1 MTDSP
6 LPDLN
11 GTVVA
16 GKYRVERLLG
26 QGGMGSVWAGRHVT
40 LGQLVAIKFVH
51 PKLAGSAEA
60 RRRFDNEAKAAARIK
75 SRHAVAVFDHGVSET
90 GQPYIVME
98 YLEGESLERVLRTRG
113 KLPLSEVVQIV
124 AQSARALSA
133 AHEAHVV
140 HRDLK
145 PDNVFLA
152 KDEDGGKL
160 GYAVKLVDFG
170 IAKLVQDE
178 AETGASATQA
188 GMVLGT
194 PHYMSPE
201 ALTASAPVSAASDIW
216 SLGACAFAAACGRV
230 PFEGDAIGDVV
241 LKVCAAP
248 LPVPSKLEPTLPK
261 AFDDWFAK
269 CCSRNISA
277 RFKTAAEAADALIR
291 LEEWG
296 RAERENV
303 VYEFRPLQPSM
314 ALMDLEQEL
323 APPSRGRLLAGILV
337 GASLMLGFLG
347 FYVMKRTREADE
359 LVRQSLANAR
369 ASAEAENERKLKAAE
384 AAFWAAQKA
393 SAAARASAAPAAATR
408 PARKPKSGA
417 TPSRPPPPSPP
428 SPPSPSP

>member
-1 MTDSP
+1 MTESP
-6 LPDLN
+6 PPDLS
-11 GTVVA
+11 GTVIA
-16 GKYRVERLLG
+16 GKYRVESLLG

-51 PKLAGSAEA
+51 PKLASSTEA

-75 SRHAVAVFDHGVSET
+75 SRHAVAVHDHGVTEA

-98 YLEGESLERVLRTRG
+98 YLEGESLERAIRRRG
-113 KLPLSEVVQIV
+113 KLPLKEVVQIV

-152 KDEDGGKL
+152 KDNEESKL
-160 GYAVKLVDFG
+160 GYSVKLVDFG
-170 IAKLVQDE
+170 IAKVVQDE

-194 PHYMSPE
+194 PHFMSPE

-261 AFDDWFAK
+261 AFDAWFAK
-269 CCSRNISA
+269 CCSRDITA
-277 RFKTAAEAADALIR
+277 RFKTAAEAADALLR
-291 LEEWG
+291 LEEWS

-303 VYEFRPLQPSM
+303 VYQFRPLQPSI
-314 ALMDLEQEL
+314 ALAELDQEL
-323 APPSRGRLLAGILV
+323 SPPTRGRMLAGILV
-337 GASLMLGFLG
+337 GASLMLGALG

-359 LVRQSLANAR
+359 LVRQSMAR
-369 ASAEAENERKLKAAE
+369 VAASVEAENERKLRAAE
-384 AAFWAAQKA
+384 EALKASQRAAAASA
-393 SAAARASAAPAAATR
+393 SAAAVPAASSR
-408 PARKPKSGA
+408 PARKPKPA
-417 TPSRPPPPSPP
+417 RPVHP
-428 SPPSPSP
+428 

>member
-1 MTDSP
+1 MTESP
-6 LPDLN
+6 LPDLS

-16 GKYRVERLLG
+16 GKYKVERLLG

-51 PKLAGSAEA
+51 PKLAGSSEA

-75 SRHAVAVFDHGVSET
+75 SRHAVTVQDHGISEA

-98 YLEGESLERVLRTRG
+98 YLEGESLERAIRRRG
-113 KLPLSEVVQIV
+113 KLPFGEVVQIV

-133 AHEAHVV
+133 AHEARVV

-145 PDNVFLA
+145 PDNIFLA
-152 KDEDGGKL
+152 RDNEASKL

-170 IAKLVQDE
+170 IAKVVQDE

-248 LPVPSKLEPTLPK
+248 IPVPSKLEPSLPK
-261 AFDDWFAK
+261 EFDGWFAK
-269 CCSRNISA
+269 CCSPVPGDGIVGLAHAHADRIEA
-277 RFKTAAEAADALIR
+277 LYLVAAYRRRGIGKMLLSELLRGLNGRSIAEVHFDVIAINADAIAFYR
-291 LEEWG
+291 AQGARTVG
-296 RAERENV
+296 RRVNT
-303 VYEFRPLQPSM
+303 
-314 ALMDLEQEL
+314 D
-323 APPSRGRLLAGILV
+323 SRGDSEDLLFVIA
-337 GASLMLGFLG
+337 
-347 FYVMKRTREADE
+347 T
-359 LVRQSLANAR
+359 
-369 ASAEAENERKLKAAE
+369 
-384 AAFWAAQKA
+384 
-393 SAAARASAAPAAATR
+393 APMCDQN
-408 PARKPKSGA
+408 SN
-417 TPSRPPPPSPP
+417 
-428 SPPSPSP
+428 

>member
-1 MTDSP
+1 MTTSP
-6 LPDLN
+6 LPDLS

-51 PKLAGSAEA
+51 PKLAGSGEA
-60 RRRFDNEAKAAARIK
+60 RRRFDTEAKAAARIK
-75 SRHAVAVFDHGVSET
+75 SRHAVAVYDHGVSEA

-98 YLEGESLERVLRTRG
+98 YLEGEALERAIRRRG
-113 KLPLSEVVQIV
+113 KLPFSEVVQIV

-133 AHEAHVV
+133 AHEAHIV

-145 PDNVFLA
+145 PDNIFLA
-152 KDEDGGKL
+152 NDSEASKL
-160 GYAVKLVDFG
+160 GYSVKLVDFG
-170 IAKLVQDE
+170 IAKVVQDE
-178 AETGASATQA
+178 AEQGASATQA

-201 ALTASAPVSAASDIW
+201 ALTATAPVGTASDIW

-248 LPVPSKLEPTLPK
+248 LPVPSKVEPTLPK
-261 AFDDWFAK
+261 AFDAWFLK
-269 CCSRNISA
+269 CCSRDIA
-277 RFKTAAEAADALIR
+277 GRFKTAAEAADALIR

-303 VYEFRPLQPSM
+303 RYEFRPLQPSI
-314 ALMDLEQEL
+314 ALIDLEQEL
-323 APPSRGRLLAGILV
+323 PPPSRGRMLAGILV
-337 GASLMLGFLG
+337 GASLMLGVLG
-347 FYVMKRTREADE
+347 LYVMKRTREADE
-359 LVRQSLANAR
+359 LVRQSIANAA
-369 ASAEAENERKLKAAE
+369 ASAEAENARKLKQVEE
-384 AAFWAAQKA
+384 ALLAAQKA
-393 SAAARASAAPAAATR
+393 AASASASAAPPPSAPR
-408 PARKPKSGA
+408 ARKTKPKLPASH
-417 TPSRPPPPSPP
+417 P
-428 SPPSPSP
+428 

>member
-1 MTDSP
+1 MSESP
-6 LPDLN
+6 LADLTDLS

-75 SRHAVAVFDHGVSET
+75 SRHAVAVQDHGVSES

-98 YLEGESLERVLRTRG
+98 YLEGQSLERAIRERG
-113 KLPLSEVVQIV
+113 KLPFSEVVQIV

-133 AHEAHVV
+133 AHEAHIV

-152 KDEDGGKL
+152 TDNEGSKL
-160 GYAVKLVDFG
+160 GYSIKLVDFG
-170 IAKLVQDE
+170 IAKVVQDE

-216 SLGACAFAAACGRV
+216 SLGACAFAAVCGRV

-248 LPVPSKLEPTLPK
+248 LPVPSKLEPSLPK
-261 AFDDWFAK
+261 AFDAWFAK
-269 CCSRNISA
+269 CCSRDVA
-277 RFKTAAEAADALIR
+277 GRFKTAAEAADALLR
-291 LEEWG
+291 LEEWS

-303 VYEFRPLQPSM
+303 VYQFRPLQPSI
-314 ALMDLEQEL
+314 ALMELEHEL
-323 APPSRGRLLAGILV
+323 APPSRGRMLAGILV
-337 GASLMLGFLG
+337 GASLMLGALG

-359 LVRQSLANAR
+359 MLRRSLANAA
-369 ASAEAENERKLKAAE
+369 ASVEAENARRLKAADE
-384 AAFWAAQKA
+384 AFWAAQAAA
-393 SAAARASAAPAAATR
+393 SASARAAARAPVSTAR
-408 PARKPKSGA
+408 PARKPKLQPA
-417 TPSRPPPPSPP
+417 RNQSP
-428 SPPSPSP
+428 

>member
-1 MTDSP
+1 MTDDSA
-6 LPDLN
+6 LPDLS

-51 PKLAGSAEA
+51 PKLANSAEA

-75 SRHAVAVFDHGVSET
+75 SRHAVAVSDHGVSEA

-98 YLEGESLERVLRTRG
+98 YLEGDSLERAIKERG
-113 KLPLSEVVQIV
+113 KLPFAEVVQIV

-133 AHEAHVV
+133 AHEAHVI

-145 PDNVFLA
+145 PDNIFLA
-152 KDEDGGKL
+152 KDNEGSRH
-160 GYAVKLVDFG
+160 GYSVKLVDFG
-170 IAKLVQDE
+170 IAKVVQDE
-178 AETGASATQA
+178 AETGASSTQA

-201 ALTASAPVSAASDIW
+201 ALTASGPVSAASDIW

-248 LPVPSKLEPTLPK
+248 IPVPSKVEPSLPRS
-261 AFDDWFAK
+261 FDAWFAR
-269 CCSRNISA
+269 CCSRDVSA
-277 RFKTAAEAADALIR
+277 RFKSAAEAADALLR
-291 LEEWG
+291 LEEWS

-303 VYEFRPLQPSM
+303 VYQFRPLQPSLAM
-314 ALMDLEQEL
+314 MDLDQEL
-323 APPSRGRLLAGILV
+323 APPSRGRMLAGILV
-337 GASLMLGFLG
+337 GASLMLGALG

-359 LVRQSLANAR
+359 LVRSSIAR
-369 ASAEAENERKLKAAE
+369 AAASAEIENARKLKAAE
-384 AAFWAAQKA
+384 EGFWASQKA
-393 SAAARASAAPAAATR
+393 AAAASASARAAASASQAR
-408 PARKPKSGA
+408 PARKPKA
-417 TPSRPPPPSPP
+417 AVVRAPSP
-428 SPPSPSP
+428 

>member
-1 MTDSP
+1 MTESP
-6 LPDLN
+6 LPDLT

-16 GKYRVERLLG
+16 GKYRVEQLLG

-51 PKLAGSAEA
+51 PKLVGSAEA

-75 SRHAVAVFDHGVSET
+75 SRHAVAVHDHGVSET

-98 YLEGESLERVLRTRG
+98 YLEGEALERAIRRRG
-113 KLPLSEVVQIV
+113 KLPFSEVVQIV

-133 AHEAHVV
+133 AHEAHII

-145 PDNVFLA
+145 PDNIFLA
-152 KDEDGGKL
+152 KDSEASKL
-160 GYAVKLVDFG
+160 GYSVKLVDFG

-201 ALTASAPVSAASDIW
+201 ALTATSPVSVASDIW

-248 LPVPSKLEPTLPK
+248 LPVPSKLEPALPK
-261 AFDDWFAK
+261 PFDAWFAK
-269 CCSRNISA
+269 CCSRDVSA
-277 RFKTAAEAADALIR
+277 RFRSAAEAADALLR
-291 LEEWG
+291 LEEWS

-303 VYEFRPLQPSM
+303 RYEFRPLQPSI
-314 ALMDLEQEL
+314 ALMDLEEL
-323 APPSRGRLLAGILV
+323 QPPSRGRMLAGILV
-337 GASLMLGFLG
+337 GASLMLGVLG

-359 LVRQSLANAR
+359 LIRQSIANAA
-369 ASAEAENERKLKAAE
+369 ASVEAENARRLKEAE
-384 AAFWAAQKA
+384 QAFWASQKAAAAASA
-393 SAAARASAAPAAATR
+393 SAAQPAAK
-408 PARKPKSGA
+408 PPRKP
-417 TPSRPPPPSPP
+417 RPVPRSPAP
-428 SPPSPSP
+428 

>member
-1 MTDSP
+1 MTESP
-6 LPDLN
+6 LPDLS
-11 GTVVA
+11 GTVIA

-51 PKLAGSAEA
+51 PQLAGSPEA

-75 SRHAVAVFDHGVSET
+75 SRHAVAVHDHGVTEA

-98 YLEGESLERVLRTRG
+98 YLDGESLERAIRDRG
-113 KLPLSEVVQIV
+113 KLPFSEVAQIV

-145 PDNVFLA
+145 PDNIFLA
-152 KDEDGGKL
+152 KDSEALRL
-160 GYAVKLVDFG
+160 GYSVKLVDFG
-170 IAKLVQDE
+170 IAKVVQDE

-216 SLGACAFAAACGRV
+216 SLGACAFAALCGRV

-248 LPVPSKLEPTLPK
+248 LPVPSKVDPSLPK
-261 AFDDWFAK
+261 AFDAWFAK
-269 CCSRNISA
+269 CCSREIPA
-277 RFKTAAEAADALIR
+277 RFKSAAEAADALLR
-291 LEEWG
+291 LEEWS

-314 ALMDLEQEL
+314 ALLDLEREL
-323 APPSRGRLLAGILV
+323 APPSRGRMLAGILV
-337 GASLMLGFLG
+337 GASLMLGVLG
-347 FYVMKRTREADE
+347 MYVMKRTREADE
-359 LVRQSLANAR
+359 LVRRSLANAT
-369 ASAEAENERKLKAAE
+369 ASAEAENARKLKAAE
-384 AAFWAAQKA
+384 EAFWASQKA
-393 SAAARASAAPAAATR
+393 AAASASASARPTAGALR
-408 PARKPKSGA
+408 PARKPK
-417 TPSRPPPPSPP
+417 PSPARAQ
-428 SPPSPSP
+428 SP

>member
-1 MTDSP
+1 MTESP
-6 LPDLN
+6 LPDLS

-16 GKYRVERLLG
+16 GKYKVERLLG

-51 PKLAGSAEA
+51 PKLAGSSEA

-75 SRHAVAVFDHGVSET
+75 SRHAVTVQDHGISEA

-98 YLEGESLERVLRTRG
+98 YLEGESLERTIRRRG
-113 KLPLSEVVQIV
+113 KLPFGEVVQIV

-133 AHEAHVV
+133 AHEARVV

-145 PDNVFLA
+145 PDNIFLA
-152 KDEDGGKL
+152 RDNEASKL

-170 IAKLVQDE
+170 IAKVVQDE

-248 LPVPSKLEPTLPK
+248 IPVPSKLEPSLPK
-261 AFDDWFAK
+261 EFDGWFAK
-269 CCSRNISA
+269 CCCREIAS
-277 RFKTAAEAADALIR
+277 RFKTAAEAADALLR
-291 LEEWG
+291 LEEWS
-296 RAERENV
+296 RAQRENV
-303 VYEFRPLQPSM
+303 VYEFRPLQPSI

-323 APPSRGRLLAGILV
+323 GPPSRGRMLAGILV
-337 GASLMLGFLG
+337 GASLMLGALG

-359 LVRQSLANAR
+359 LMRQTIAR
-369 ASAEAENERKLKAAE
+369 ASASVEAENARKLKAAE
-384 AAFWAAQKA
+384 EAFWASQKAAASA
-393 SAAARASAAPAAATR
+393 SAAAAAPAPR
-408 PARKPKSGA
+408 PARKPR
-417 TPSRPPPPSPP
+417 PSQPRPAAP
-428 SPPSPSP
+428 

>member
-6 LPDLN
+6 LPDLS

-40 LGQLVAIKFVH
+40 LNQLVAIKFVH
-51 PKLAGSAEA
+51 PKLVGSGEA

-75 SRHAVAVFDHGVSET
+75 SRHAVAVQDVGVSEA

-98 YLEGESLERVLRTRG
+98 YLEGESLERAIRRRG
-113 KLPLSEVVQIV
+113 KLPFSEVVQIV

-133 AHEAHVV
+133 AHEAKVV

-145 PDNVFLA
+145 PDNIFLA
-152 KDEDGGKL
+152 QDSEASKL
-160 GYAVKLVDFG
+160 GYSVKLVDFG

-201 ALTASAPVSAASDIW
+201 GLTATAPVSAASDIW

-230 PFEGDAIGDVV
+230 PFEGEAIGDVV

-248 LPVPSKLEPTLPK
+248 LPVPSKLEPSLPK
-261 AFDDWFAK
+261 AFDAWFAK
-269 CCSRNISA
+269 CCSRDISA
-277 RFKTAAEAADALIR
+277 RFKTAAEAADALLR
-291 LEEWG
+291 LEEWS

-303 VYEFRPLQPSM
+303 VYEFRPLQPSI
-314 ALMDLEQEL
+314 ALMDLPDEL
-323 APPSRGRLLAGILV
+323 QPPSRGRMLAGMLV
-337 GASLMLGFLG
+337 GASLMLGALG
-347 FYVMKRTREADE
+347 FYVVKRTREADE
-359 LVRQSLANAR
+359 LVRQSIAA
-369 ASAEAENERKLKAAE
+369 AAATVEAENARKLKEAE
-384 AAFWAAQKA
+384 EAFRASQKA
-393 SAAARASAAPAAATR
+393 SAAASASAAATATRPVR
-408 PARKPKSGA
+408 PARKPKPAPTRGPA
-417 TPSRPPPPSPP
+417 P
-428 SPPSPSP
+428 

>member
-1 MTDSP
+1 MTESP
-6 LPDLN
+6 LPDLS

-16 GKYRVERLLG
+16 DKYRVERLLG

-51 PKLAGSAEA
+51 PKLAGSSEA
-60 RRRFDNEAKAAARIK
+60 VRRFDNEAKAAARIK
-75 SRHAVAVFDHGVSET
+75 SRHAVAVQDHGVSSA

-98 YLEGESLERVLRTRG
+98 YLEGESLERAIRRRG
-113 KLPLSEVVQIV
+113 KLPLNEVVQIV

-133 AHEAHVV
+133 AHEARVV

-145 PDNVFLA
+145 PDNIFLA
-152 KDEDGGKL
+152 NDKEGSAL
-160 GYAVKLVDFG
+160 GYTVKLVDFG
-170 IAKLVQDE
+170 IAKVVQDE
-178 AETGASATQA
+178 AESGASATQA

-261 AFDDWFAK
+261 AFDAWFQK
-269 CCSRNISA
+269 CCSRDVSA
-277 RFKTAAEAADALIR
+277 RFKTAAEAADALQR
-291 LEEWG
+291 LEEWS
-296 RAERENV
+296 RAQRENV
-303 VYEFRPLQPSM
+303 VYEFRPPQPSVAM
-314 ALMDLEQEL
+314 LELEQQL
-323 APPSRGRLLAGILV
+323 QPPSRGRMLAGMLV
-337 GASLMLGFLG
+337 GVSLTLGLLG
-347 FYVMKRTREADE
+347 FYVLKRTREADAI
-359 LVRQSLANAR
+359 LQQNAAR
-369 ASAEAENERKLKAAE
+369 AAAAVEAENAAKLKAAD

-393 SAAARASAAPAAATR
+393 SAAASASAAPATTR
-408 PARKPKSGA
+408 PARKAGSAPRRK
-417 TPSRPPPPSPP
+417 
-428 SPPSPSP
+428 

>member
-6 LPDLN
+6 LPDLS

-16 GKYRVERLLG
+16 GKYQVERLLG

-40 LGQLVAIKFVH
+40 LNQLVAIKFVH
-51 PKLAGSAEA
+51 PKLVGSTEA

-75 SRHAVAVFDHGVSET
+75 SRHAVAVQDVGVSEA

-98 YLEGESLERVLRTRG
+98 YLEGESLERAIRRRG
-113 KLPLSEVVQIV
+113 KLPFSEVVQIV

-133 AHEAHVV
+133 AHDAHVV

-145 PDNVFLA
+145 PDNIFLA
-152 KDEDGGKL
+152 KDSEATKL
-160 GYAVKLVDFG
+160 GYSIKLVDFG
-170 IAKLVQDE
+170 IAKVVQDE

-201 ALTASAPVSAASDIW
+201 ALTATAPVSAASDIW

-248 LPVPSKLEPTLPK
+248 LPVPSKLDPSLPK
-261 AFDDWFAK
+261 AFDAWFAK
-269 CCSRNISA
+269 CCSRDISA
-277 RFKTAAEAADALIR
+277 RFKTAAEAADALLR
-291 LEEWG
+291 LEEWS

-303 VYEFRPLQPSM
+303 VYEFRPLQPSI
-314 ALMDLEQEL
+314 ALMDLSDEVQ
-323 APPSRGRLLAGILV
+323 PPSRGRMLAGMLV
-337 GASLMLGFLG
+337 GASLMLGALG
-347 FYVMKRTREADE
+347 FYVQKRTREADE
-359 LVRQSLANAR
+359 LVRQSIANAS
-369 ASAEAENERKLKAAE
+369 ASVEAENARKLKAAE
-384 AAFWAAQKA
+384 EAFWASQKA
-393 SAAARASAAPAAATR
+393 SAAASASAAPPAVR
-408 PARKPKSGA
+408 PARKPKPISTARKSVGQ
-417 TPSRPPPPSPP
+417 
-428 SPPSPSP
+428 

>member
-1 MTDSP
+1 MTESP
-6 LPDLN
+6 LPDLS

-16 GKYRVERLLG
+16 DKYRVERLLG

-75 SRHAVAVFDHGVSET
+75 SRHAVAVYDHGVSDN

-98 YLEGESLERVLRTRG
+98 YLEGEALEKAIKRRG
-113 KLPLSEVVQIV
+113 KLPFSEVVQIV

-145 PDNVFLA
+145 PDNIFLA
-152 KDEDGGKL
+152 KDTEGSKL
-160 GYAVKLVDFG
+160 GYSIKLVDFG
-170 IAKLVQDE
+170 IAKVVQDE

-188 GMVLGT
+188 GTVLGT

-201 ALTASAPVSAASDIW
+201 ALTATAPVSAASDIW

-248 LPVPSKLEPTLPK
+248 LPVPSKVEPSLPK

-269 CCSRNISA
+269 CCSRKVGE
-277 RFKTAAEAADALIR
+277 RFRTAADAADALIR
-291 LEEWG
+291 LEEWS

-303 VYEFRPLQPSM
+303 LYEFRPLQPSI
-314 ALMDLEQEL
+314 ALMDLEHEL
-323 APPSRGRLLAGILV
+323 QPPSRGRMLAGILV
-337 GASLMLGFLG
+337 GASLMLGLLG
-347 FYVMKRTREADE
+347 FYVMKRTKEADE
-359 LVRQSLANAR
+359 LVRQSIANVAASVEAENARRLKEAEAALLAAQQAASAR
-369 ASAEAENERKLKAAE
+369 ASA
-384 AAFWAAQKA
+384 
-393 SAAARASAAPAAATR
+393 SAAAAPVAKQPR
-408 PARKPKSGA
+408 PRKPKPA
-417 TPSRPPPPSPP
+417 PSARQ
-428 SPPSPSP
+428 

>member
-1 MTDSP
+1 MTESP
-6 LPDLN
+6 LPDLS

-16 GKYRVERLLG
+16 DKYRVERLLG

-51 PKLAGSAEA
+51 PKLAGSGEA

-75 SRHAVAVFDHGVSET
+75 SRHAVAVYDHGVSDN

-98 YLEGESLERVLRTRG
+98 YLEGEALEKAIKRRG
-113 KLPLSEVVQIV
+113 KLPFSEVVQIV

-145 PDNVFLA
+145 PDNIFLA
-152 KDEDGGKL
+152 KDSEASKL
-160 GYAVKLVDFG
+160 GYSVKLVDFG
-170 IAKLVQDE
+170 IAKVVQDE

-188 GMVLGT
+188 GTVLGT

-201 ALTASAPVSAASDIW
+201 ALTATAPVSAASDIW

-248 LPVPSKLEPTLPK
+248 LPVPSKVEPGLPR

-269 CCSRNISA
+269 CCSRKVSE
-277 RFKTAAEAADALIR
+277 RFRSAAEAADALIR
-291 LEEWG
+291 LEEWS

-303 VYEFRPLQPSM
+303 VYEFRPLQPSI

-323 APPSRGRLLAGILV
+323 QPPSRGRMLAGILV
-337 GASLMLGFLG
+337 GASLMLGLLG
-347 FYVMKRTREADE
+347 FYVMKRTKEADE
-359 LVRQSLANAR
+359 LMRQSIANMA
-369 ASAEAENERKLKAAE
+369 ASAEAENARKLKEAE
-384 AAFWAAQKA
+384 AAFLASQQAA
-393 SAAARASAAPAAATR
+393 SARASASASGAPVAKQPR
-408 PARKPKSGA
+408 PRRPKPAPPKSTA
-417 TPSRPPPPSPP
+417 P
-428 SPPSPSP
+428 

>member
-1 MTDSP
+1 MTESP
-6 LPDLN
+6 LPDLS

-16 GKYRVERLLG
+16 EKYRVERLLG

-51 PKLAGSAEA
+51 PKLVGSAEA

-75 SRHAVAVFDHGVSET
+75 SRHAVSVYDHGVSEN

-98 YLEGESLERVLRTRG
+98 YLEGEALERAIKQRG
-113 KLPLSEVVQIV
+113 KLPFSEVVQIV

-145 PDNVFLA
+145 PDNIFLA
-152 KDEDGGKL
+152 KDSEANKL
-160 GYAVKLVDFG
+160 GYSVKLVDFG
-170 IAKLVQDE
+170 IAKVVQEE
-178 AETGASATQA
+178 AETGAASTQA

-201 ALTASAPVSAASDIW
+201 ALTATTPVSAASDIW

-230 PFEGDAIGDVV
+230 PFDGDAIGDVV

-248 LPVPSKLEPTLPK
+248 LPVPSKLEPKLPK
-261 AFDDWFAK
+261 AFDAWFAK
-269 CCSRNISA
+269 CCSRKVSE
-277 RFKTAAEAADALIR
+277 RFRSAAEAADALIR
-291 LEEWG
+291 LEEWS

-303 VYEFRPLQPSM
+303 VYEFRPLQPSI

-323 APPSRGRLLAGILV
+323 APPSRGRMLAGILV
-337 GASLMLGFLG
+337 GASLMLGLLG
-347 FYVMKRTREADE
+347 FYVMKRTQEADE
-359 LVRQSLANAR
+359 LMRQSIANVA
-369 ASAEAENERKLKAAE
+369 ASVEAENERKLKQAE
-384 AAFWAAQKA
+384 AAFWAAQAA
-393 SAAARASAAPAAATR
+393 SARASASAGPPAAAKQ
-408 PARKPKSGA
+408 P
-417 TPSRPPPPSPP
+417 RPPRRPKPAPSAAR
-428 SPPSPSP
+428 

>member
-1 MTDSP
+1 MTQSP
-6 LPDLN
+6 LPDLS

-40 LGQLVAIKFVH
+40 LGQLVAVKFVH
-51 PKLAGSAEA
+51 PKLAGSSEA

-75 SRHAVAVFDHGVSET
+75 SRHAVAVYDHGVT
-90 GQPYIVME
+90 DAGQPYIVME
-98 YLEGESLERVLRTRG
+98 YLEGEALELAIRRRG

-133 AHEAHVV
+133 AHEAQVV

-145 PDNVFLA
+145 PDNIFLA
-152 KDEDGGKL
+152 QDSESQKL
-160 GYAVKLVDFG
+160 GYSVKLVDFG
-170 IAKLVQDE
+170 IAKVVQDE

-201 ALTASAPVSAASDIW
+201 ALTANAPVSAASDIW

-241 LKVCAAP
+241 LKVCASP
-248 LPVPSKLEPTLPK
+248 LPVPSKVEPSLPK

-269 CCSRNISA
+269 CCARDVSA
-277 RFKTAAEAADALIR
+277 RFRSAAEAADALIR
-291 LEEWG
+291 LEEWS

-303 VYEFRPLQPSM
+303 VYEFRPLQPSI
-314 ALMDLEQEL
+314 ALLDLEQEL
-323 APPSRGRLLAGILV
+323 APPSRGRMLAGILV
-337 GASLMLGFLG
+337 GASLMLGALG
-347 FYVMKRTREADE
+347 LYVMKRTREADE
-359 LVRQSLANAR
+359 LVRQTIAHAA
-369 ASAEAENERKLKAAE
+369 ASAEAESARKLKEAE
-384 AAFWAAQKA
+384 AALLAAQQAAASAASSA
-393 SAAARASAAPAAATR
+393 SAAAPAVR
-408 PARKPKSGA
+408 PPRKPKPKPAPAGSA
-417 TPSRPPPPSPP
+417 KP
-428 SPPSPSP
+428 

>member
-1 MTDSP
+1 MTESP
-6 LPDLN
+6 LPDLT

-51 PKLAGSAEA
+51 PKLVGSAEA

-75 SRHAVAVFDHGVSET
+75 SRHAVAVYDHGVSEA

-98 YLEGESLERVLRTRG
+98 YLEGESLERAIRRRG
-113 KLPLSEVVQIV
+113 KLPFSEVVQIV

-133 AHEAHVV
+133 AHEAQIV

-145 PDNVFLA
+145 PDNIFLA
-152 KDEDGGKL
+152 KDSEATKL
-160 GYAVKLVDFG
+160 GYSVKLVDFG

-178 AETGASATQA
+178 ADTGASSTHA

-201 ALTASAPVSAASDIW
+201 ALTASAPVGAASDIW

-248 LPVPSKLEPTLPK
+248 LPVPSKIEPSLPK
-261 AFDDWFAK
+261 PFDAWFAK
-269 CCSRNISA
+269 CCSRGISA
-277 RFKTAAEAADALIR
+277 RFKTAAEAADALLR
-291 LEEWG
+291 LEEWS

-303 VYEFRPLQPSM
+303 IYEFRPLQPSM
-314 ALMDLEQEL
+314 ALMDLADEPP
-323 APPSRGRLLAGILV
+323 PPSRGRMLAG
-337 GASLMLGFLG
+337 ML
-347 FYVMKRTREADE
+347 
-359 LVRQSLANAR
+359 
-369 ASAEAENERKLKAAE
+369 
-384 AAFWAAQKA
+384 
-393 SAAARASAAPAAATR
+393 
-408 PARKPKSGA
+408 
-417 TPSRPPPPSPP
+417 
-428 SPPSPSP
+428 